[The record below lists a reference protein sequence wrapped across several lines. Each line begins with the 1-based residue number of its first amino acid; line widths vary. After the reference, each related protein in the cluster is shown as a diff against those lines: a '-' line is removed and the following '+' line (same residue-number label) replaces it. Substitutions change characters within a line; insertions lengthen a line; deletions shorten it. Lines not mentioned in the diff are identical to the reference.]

1 MLLGSIGGELQTMR
15 WAVWEIEMG
24 SLRVGELH
32 RLCVLMRDLEGG
44 PLEHFLP
51 AKKCSR
57 VGGGV
62 KAVFVGRFFAVFLRF
77 PCWELFVEGGS
88 IRGLILRLCYRSV
101 LG

>member
-44 PLEHFLP
+44 PLGHFLP

-62 KAVFVGRFFAVFLRF
+62 KAVFVGRFFAVFLQLL
-77 PCWELFVEGGS
+77 CWEPFVGGRG
-88 IRGLILRLCYRSV
+88 IRRPILRLCYHSV